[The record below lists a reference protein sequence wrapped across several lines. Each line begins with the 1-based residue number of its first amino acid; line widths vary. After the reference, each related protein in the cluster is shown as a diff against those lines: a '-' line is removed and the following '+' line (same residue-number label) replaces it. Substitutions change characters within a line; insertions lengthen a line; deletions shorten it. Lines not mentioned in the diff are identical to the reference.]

1 MNNYNVHHFVQT
13 IFNLLGIWLYLKQL
27 NIIQ

>member
-1 MNNYNVHHFVQT
+1 MKNYSVYDFVQV

-27 NIIQ
+27 NIIK